1 MRKRLR
7 RILSLLLALAVPAS
21 LVVSAAASEALGEDL
36 TQKDTLVNEST
47 TLSSNVFWSSS
58 YSNFRTENLVTYK
71 PNGAVHP
78 LVTYGGI
85 LTGTSTISA
94 TAKTLEANGYRVVA
108 GMNGDFYNTSTGL
121 PCGIVVSQGELKSS
135 DAGYYAIGFKADGT
149 AVLGKPHVKVNADL
163 GYAVTD
169 AQGYSTQVVRQL
181 AAVNKARTATG
192 GIFLYTYDFN
202 SRHTT
207 GNTEAGVDVVCTV
220 ESGSLSIGGTVTLRI
235 DKITQ
240 VSSATPIEKNQIVL
254 SANAK
259 SPAYYTAALLN
270 APLGG
275 TMTLNVSADEGWDGV
290 QNAVGALYALVQN
303 GAVVS
308 GLPSGA
314 NPRTAVGQKADGTLV
329 FYTIDGRQSGYSIGA
344 TMTQI
349 ASRLVELGCVTG
361 LCLDGGG
368 STTLTVT
375 QPDANAARTVNK
387 PSGGSERA
395 VSNQIFLV
403 ATNQPS
409 GVLHHFY
416 VDTDNSYV
424 LAGSKVSVT
433 ASAVDTNYIPM
444 TAQYAL
450 SASAG
455 TLDGNVLT
463 TPASGGD
470 ITVTASGDG
479 KTGSTVVHAVTNP
492 DAISVKRGG
501 TAISSLN
508 VVPGGTVNLTASA
521 VYGHRTLKADAGAF
535 TWALDGNIGTVDA
548 NGTLTAVT
556 PGSGTLTVTGG
567 GKTVSI
573 PVKVSS
579 VALNEVDGFENG
591 VPAVTGYS
599 YGGKLSANTD
609 MNFVKFGRKSAKLD
623 YTFGSDGTA
632 TVAFDTPYSIDT
644 AYTGLNFWVYGDNSG
659 SQMSVLTSDGSATAE
674 TPAGTVDFTGW
685 KQLSVTLPGGAASLT
700 GFKLTGT
707 AGSGSLYLDQMT
719 ATYAGMTDAAAP
731 VVTANLS
738 GTALSA
744 AVKDDVDGVLP
755 KSSVSVLLD
764 GKAVSFDYNASTG
777 AVSAALAVGDDAG
790 HRVTVLARDA
800 SGNIGRASCD
810 IAGTG
815 AAQFTDTEGV
825 WCGSY
830 VDWLKTV
837 GITNGYADGTFR
849 PGRKITRQEFA
860 VMLCRYLGLDTA
872 GYAGTS
878 LPFADAASIA
888 SYAVPSVQALYAAGV
903 IGGTQKNGQ
912 LYFNP
917 KTNLT
922 RSQAAA
928 MIGRTQEKGYA
939 SAPLNF
945 SDAAVIPAYAAGYI
959 QTMAAQGVIGGY
971 SDGSFRPAENIT
983 RGQMAK
989 ILYTLR

>member
-1 MRKRLR
+1 MKQFLR
-7 RILSLLLALAVPAS
+7 RTCCTLLAVLLASAS
-21 LVVSAAASEALGEDL
+21 LSAAASEALGDDL
-36 TQKDTLVNEST
+36 TAKDTAIHQST
-47 TLSSNVFWSSS
+47 TLSTDVFWSTT
-58 YSNFRTENLVTYK
+58 YSDLRTENLITYTPNAAVK
-71 PNGAVHP
+71 PM
-78 LVTYGGI
+78 VTYGGT
-85 LTGTSTISA
+85 LTACNTVAA
-94 TAKTLEANGYRVVA
+94 TAKALESQGYRVVA
-108 GMNGDFYNTSTGL
+108 GINGDFYNTSTGL
-121 PCGIVVSQGELKSS
+121 PVGVVITDGIIRSS
-135 DAGYYAIGFKADGT
+135 DAGYHAIGFREDGT
-149 AVLGKPHVKVNADL
+149 AVLGKPAIKVSADL
-163 GYAVTD
+163 GYAAAD
-169 AQGYSTQVVRQL
+169 AAGYSTQVVRQL

-579 VALNEVDGFENG
+579 VALND
-591 VPAVTGYS
+591 
-599 YGGKLSANTD
+599 
-609 MNFVKFGRKSAKLD
+609 
-623 YTFGSDGTA
+623 
-632 TVAFDTPYSIDT
+632 
-644 AYTGLNFWVYGDNSG
+644 
-659 SQMSVLTSDGSATAE
+659 
-674 TPAGTVDFTGW
+674 
-685 KQLSVTLPGGAASLT
+685 
-700 GFKLTGT
+700 
-707 AGSGSLYLDQMT
+707 
-719 ATYAGMTDAAAP
+719 
-731 VVTANLS
+731 
-738 GTALSA
+738 
-744 AVKDDVDGVLP
+744 
-755 KSSVSVLLD
+755 LD
-764 GKAVSFDYNASTG
+764 G
-777 AVSAALAVGDDAG
+777 L
-790 HRVTVLARDA
+790 
-800 SGNIGRASCD
+800 
-810 IAGTG
+810 
-815 AAQFTDTEGV
+815 
-825 WCGSY
+825 
-830 VDWLKTV
+830 
-837 GITNGYADGTFR
+837 
-849 PGRKITRQEFA
+849 
-860 VMLCRYLGLDTA
+860 
-872 GYAGTS
+872 
-878 LPFADAASIA
+878 
-888 SYAVPSVQALYAAGV
+888 
-903 IGGTQKNGQ
+903 
-912 LYFNP
+912 
-917 KTNLT
+917 
-922 RSQAAA
+922 
-928 MIGRTQEKGYA
+928 
-939 SAPLNF
+939 
-945 SDAAVIPAYAAGYI
+945 
-959 QTMAAQGVIGGY
+959 
-971 SDGSFRPAENIT
+971 
-983 RGQMAK
+983 
-989 ILYTLR
+989 